1 MTTQTAPLVFDPY
14 SAEAHADPYPVYRRL
29 RDEAPLY
36 HHPERGFWAV
46 SRYEDVAL
54 VSRDWE
60 RFTVTKGV
68 DIDNAGDLLG
78 PGFFLAQDPPVHTKM
93 RSVVKEAFGLRT
105 IRELTE
111 EGIRREAETIVKRMA
126 AQPSADLAL
135 DLAWLLPS
143 RAMSVLLGYPMEDS
157 EHLRD
162 LEIEFMQRIPGDT
175 TPPPNSD
182 QAGMALMEYFM
193 DAVEQR
199 RKEPR
204 DDLLST
210 MANALID
217 GEPIGEAAEGMALL
231 VFVGGFENVACMLT
245 NALYWLAE
253 HPDQRAWLAENPDG
267 IPAALE
273 EVLRFDGPQQN
284 FKRTTTQE
292 VTLHGQTIPPDQPV
306 YLLYGAANRDERR
319 FEDPDRFDI
328 RRKQSRHLSFGD
340 GIHHCIGAPMARL
353 EGQIVL
359 ETVLRELPD
368 YSLADG
374 AERISSHAVRGF
386 RTLPVEIARSPVG
399 SA

>member
-1 MTTQTAPLVFDPY
+1 MSDAPLWFDPY
-14 SAEAHADPYPVYRRL
+14 SAEAHADPYPFYQRL

-36 HHPERGFWAV
+36 HNAERGFFAV

-78 PGFFLAQDPPVHTKM
+78 PGFFLAQDPPIHTKM
-93 RSVVKEAFGLRT
+93 RAVVKEAFGLRT

-111 EGIRREAETIVKRMA
+111 EGIRRETEAIVRQIA
-126 AQPSADLAL
+126 ALPSADLAV

-162 LEIEFMQRIPGDT
+162 LEIEFMQRIPGEAV
-175 TPPPNSD
+175 PPPGSD
-182 QAGMALMEYFM
+182 QAGMALMEYFIE
-193 DAVEQR
+193 AVEQR
-199 RKEPR
+199 RREPR

-210 MANALID
+210 MANAVID
-217 GEPIGEAAEGMALL
+217 GEPIGDAAEGMALL

-245 NALYWLAE
+245 NALHLLGRY
-253 HPDQRAWLAENPDG
+253 PDQRAWLAENPDG
-267 IPAALE
+267 IAAALE

-319 FEDPDRFDI
+319 FEEPDRFDI
-328 RRKQSRHLSFGD
+328 RRKPGRHLSFGD

-359 ETVLRELPD
+359 ETVLREMPE
-368 YSLADG
+368 YQLADG
-374 AERISSHAVRGF
+374 AERIASHAVRGF
-386 RTLPVEIARSPVG
+386 QTLPAELAKAPVG
-399 SA
+399 T